1 MGRAWPWTAS
11 PAPTRALA
19 SAAPPSWASGL
30 RRGGRRA
37 VGLVAT
43 ARTVGDIDGD
53 APARARELFVVPVW
67 ADRSFHALLLRAE
80 RAGIMRRVRELEKI
94 HLVCGAAVLCVH
106 TRTDEGV
113 KRGRQSCCDACAAE
127 LRCSASSRGLKA
139 CLRLAV
145 YSPVPSVARTR
156 PLQATVPLAPPV
168 VRRPPG
174 GRRAW

>member
-1 MGRAWPWTAS
+1 LRLGFGEAGGVKLVLGVAPLSKAS
-11 PAPTRALA
+11 VGGALA
-19 SAAPPSWASGL
+19 ARPHAAHGAQH
-30 RRGGRRA
+30 
-37 VGLVAT
+37 GLVAT

-113 KRGRQSCCDACAAE
+113 KRGRQVRGARRVCCRAD
-127 LRCSASSRGLKA
+127 
-139 CLRLAV
+139 
-145 YSPVPSVARTR
+145 
-156 PLQATVPLAPPV
+156 V
-168 VRRPPG
+168 VIVEPW
-174 GRRAW
+174 A